1 MVFGWRRDELRRV
14 TVDLGTQR
22 NGVNSDGIRI
32 ETAQEVQPEVVL
44 AGLRDIDV
52 EKQLIDAITIV
63 LVLTAA
69 RDDVGQSHDGDGDLF
84 VAVRP
89 AEDRAIAVERP
100 LHDGERGWRIDFL
113 QEMTARMRILK
124 P

>member
-1 MVFGWRRDELRRV
+1 MVLGRGRDELRRV
-14 TVDLGTQR
+14 TVDLRPQR
-22 NGVNSDGIRI
+22 NRVNSDGIGI
-32 ETAQEVQPEVVL
+32 ETAQEVQPEVIL

-52 EKQLIDAITIV
+52 EKQLIDAVTIFV
-63 LVLTAA
+63 VPTTA

-89 AEDRAIAVERP
+89 AEDRAMAVERP
-100 LHDGERGWRIDFL
+100 LHYGERGWRIDFL
-113 QEMTARMRILK
+113 QEMTARMRNLK